1 MFCTT
6 AAKKSKSPVPTLDAV
21 TADRFLTEAIRRWDV
36 AGVTDDNLAKLEKI
50 EVEIADLPG
59 KELARLNTVGD
70 RLYLDFNGAGVGWF
84 KDSTPTDDSEH
95 KRAGDQGERNRVDVL
110 SVVLHETGF
119 VLGMAA
125 RKNAVMDDKIGAG
138 VRRVEVHRDH
148 AGKNQDRIFGKV
160 DDNPTLHQN
169 RGAVQTPGDDA
180 AKVVAVLKQS
190 GKGNSGKSDTKAAK
204 VEDNGRPH
212 GPGHALMA
220 VGSPKKSKTAPAA
233 VDSTK
238 VQQFLGEAMN
248 RWRSSGVS
256 ETALAALAATT
267 IRVADLPGKLLGWT
281 SETGEITIDSNAAGF
296 GWFVDA
302 TPGDDGEYQR
312 GGDQGERDRMDLL
325 TVVMHEAGH
334 FLELGHVRKTVME
347 DSLKVSERRT
357 NFLRKD
363 AGAVEDRVFGVKV
376 DDNPGVHQ
384 NRGGRGAATG
394 TTPRVDDNPGVH
406 QNRGGRGA
414 ATGTTPR
421 VDDNP
426 GVHQNRGGRGAATG
440 TTPRVDDNPGVH
452 QNRGG
457 RAAAVDRVF
466 GEAHDMGDDH
476 GRGRG
481 RGGR

>member
-1 MFCTT
+1 VKVDDNPTLHQNRGAVQT
-6 AAKKSKSPVPTLDAV
+6 PGDDAAKVVAPGVPVGPAV
-21 TADRFLTEAIRRWDV
+21 
-36 AGVTDDNLAKLEKI
+36 
-50 EVEIADLPG
+50 
-59 KELARLNTVGD
+59 
-70 RLYLDFNGAGVGWF
+70 
-84 KDSTPTDDSEH
+84 
-95 KRAGDQGERNRVDVL
+95 
-110 SVVLHETGF
+110 
-119 VLGMAA
+119 
-125 RKNAVMDDKIGAG
+125 
-138 VRRVEVHRDH
+138 
-148 AGKNQDRIFGKV
+148 KV

-426 GVHQNRGGRGAATG
+426 GVHQNRGGAGAATGTTPRVDDNPGVHQNRGGRGAATG